1 MRRRVEYQQ
10 KGNNTQAQSE
20 GKQMSVSLTIHD
32 ETLFGEKE
40 NPLSLH
46 FLTETITVRELIRER
61 IYEEVRQYNATT
73 PEYFRG
79 LVQPTDAETTL
90 NGVRLR
96 ERRRVDWEEQF
107 RLAQE
112 AFTRNGFF
120 LLVDDRQV
128 QSLNETVTIAP
139 TTQVSFVKLVPLVGG

>member
-1 MRRRVEYQQ
+1 
-10 KGNNTQAQSE
+10 
-20 GKQMSVSLTIHD
+20 MSISLTIHD
-32 ETLFGEKE
+32 ETLFGEKQ
-40 NPLSLH
+40 NPLALD
-46 FLTETITVRELIRER
+46 FLTETITARELIRER

-96 ERRRVDWEEQF
+96 ERRHIDWEEQF
-107 RLAQE
+107 RLALE
-112 AFTRNGFF
+112 AFARNGFF
-120 LLVDDRQV
+120 ILVDDRQIE
-128 QSLNETVTIAP
+128 SLNETFPLTP